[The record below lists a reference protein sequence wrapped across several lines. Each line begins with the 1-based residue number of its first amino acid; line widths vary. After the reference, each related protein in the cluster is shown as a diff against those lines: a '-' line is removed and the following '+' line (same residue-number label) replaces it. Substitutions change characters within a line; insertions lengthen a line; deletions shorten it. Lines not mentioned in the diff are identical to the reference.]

1 MFGLL
6 SYYYFLS
13 VTILLLDGMKEE
25 QEEKEE
31 RGGAPNIF
39 ETTSYERK
47 IRGMRRG
54 PEVGEEEEALR

>member
-1 MFGLL
+1 
-6 SYYYFLS
+6 
-13 VTILLLDGMKEE
+13 MKEE